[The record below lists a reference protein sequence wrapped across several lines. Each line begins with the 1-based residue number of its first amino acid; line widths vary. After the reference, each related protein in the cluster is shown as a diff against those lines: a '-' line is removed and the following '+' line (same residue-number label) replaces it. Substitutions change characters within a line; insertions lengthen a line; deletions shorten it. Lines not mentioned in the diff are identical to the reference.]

1 MILNNDHVHCW
12 DGAAQPCREN
22 CRKRWRRMSCGGR
35 SHGRQLRFAIV
46 GMAAYAL
53 ISGGFLCG
61 GLLQAASAAGGACDE
76 NLPVERF
83 DPREEKNLPEQPSVS
98 DSLPLGANPLV
109 ANQRWIARSGSKSIQ
124 TRTEVVDQDGE
135 QLQRF
140 QIVNHQIHEPVL
152 LWLPLQPSLLHDELT
167 ASVQLHSTTSGIQ
180 IGLSV
185 VLPHQ
190 VDPRSGKPLETVI
203 SGQMSRVGNEWQSLS
218 IQGNSSALEVQLR
231 RLRAELNRSDISG
244 REAYANGVVL
254 MLESPPGETY
264 VDISTGSLK
273 FGPVVRPVSVPDDMV
288 IQADAQGSEVS
299 STAPFIPM
307 KIELDRILLDKQ
319 PVLLRFAPDHG
330 EPIQSMIQMG
340 LNAVWIADCHASER
354 AARLHDAGMAVLA
367 TPPHP
372 QFQPGDFTKMLN
384 ALPPLDQLCQHAS
397 AWYTGT
403 RISSDQLP
411 HLLAWSRE
419 IRSADR
425 IFRRP
430 QMADVISAEGAA
442 SREVDFVGI
451 GRHVVGREESFGH
464 LRNELFR
471 RQRVASQMTFPWMWI
486 QTEPSAVQQ
495 QWRIRHGSAMPY
507 VEPEQIML
515 QAHAALS
522 AGCKGIGFWKT
533 RALQV
538 DQDTDQETQLALE
551 LVSLEL
557 KLLEPFIAAG
567 RVDGHLMIQP
577 PASANSGNF
586 RAGPGRAQSII
597 QSALSSSRVSTSAM
611 VQEQPSGPDA
621 AVITN
626 NVSMLILLT
635 HWDQSSQFVPQP
647 LFSRQLSMIVAAS
660 ETASAWQLSSTGVR
674 GLPREVVAGG
684 LRLTINN
691 FDRHAAI
698 LVSSDTAL
706 VASMEKRMHEVAER
720 AAQLTVQL
728 ADLKLRRVLQTTERM
743 HEYGA
748 VPTNVNRLFS
758 MARNALDRA
767 QHELR
772 QNDFHEAAG
781 LGSESLRT
789 LRQIQAECW
798 QEAVASQCSPAASPH
813 TIAFS
818 TLPDHWNMM
827 QLIIDRQQ
835 LETSN
840 LLPSGSFENLQ
851 MLSESGWQKTAPSS
865 SDFSTAADV
874 IVDPNQSNSLL
885 RLAAWLPGKNN
896 EPTASFH
903 DVTPL
908 VVTSRAVPVQPG
920 DVVRIVGRLRRGRVL
935 KPRSARPVLLF
946 DSEMGPEAG
955 VRLPVNFEWT
965 PFEIFREITAD
976 SQSFQFSIA
985 LTCMAEVHLDD
996 LYITRLPAS
1005 AEASGIPDAGPALP
1019 IRMTGQIQVPLSA
1032 AVVGQ
1037 KRSVTNAMVES
1048 SEISSR
1054 LPPKESPP
1062 ERSSAHWQKL

>member
-1 MILNNDHVHCW
+1 MMLRDVQMHGWKVSVFSHPAI
-12 DGAAQPCREN
+12 
-22 CRKRWRRMSCGGR
+22 RWNRLAVLSVVRPFLA
-35 SHGRQLRFAIV
+35 RQVLFAV
-46 GMAAYAL
+46 TVVVAFGL
-53 ISGGFLCG
+53 VSNGFCCG
-61 GLLQAASAAGGACDE
+61 GLLFAVTVAGDTRDE
-76 NLPVERF
+76 ERTA
-83 DPREEKNLPEQPSVS
+83 DSLNVREETSLSDQPNAAYP
-98 DSLPLGANPLV
+98 LPLALQHQWV
-109 ANQRWIARSGSKSIQ
+109 ARPGSKSIQ
-124 TRTEVVDQDGE
+124 TRSELVDQDGE
-135 QLQRF
+135 KLQRF
-140 QIVNHQIHEPVL
+140 RIVNHHVHEPVL
-152 LWLPLQPSLLHDELT
+152 LWLPLQPSLLHDELS
-167 ASVQLHSTTSGIQ
+167 ASVDLHSTTSGIQ

-190 VDPRSGKPLETVI
+190 EDPRSGKPLETVI
-203 SGQMSRVGNEWQSLS
+203 SGQMSRVGNKWQSLS
-218 IQGNSSALEVQLR
+218 IQGNSSALEGQLR
-231 RLRAELNRSDISG
+231 RLRAELNRSDVSG

-254 MLESPPGETY
+254 MLEAPPGESY
-264 VDISTGSLK
+264 VDINTGSLK
-273 FGPVVRPVSVPDDMV
+273 FGPVVRPMGQLNAMV
-288 IQADAQGSEVS
+288 KEADGQAGGVTAAAAQ
-299 STAPFIPM
+299 FIPM
-307 KIELDRILLDKQ
+307 KIELDRILLNKQ

-330 EPIQSMIQMG
+330 EPIPSMVQMG
-340 LNAVWIADCHASER
+340 LNAVWIADCQASER
-354 AARLHDAGMAVLA
+354 AAQLHDAGIAVLA

-372 QFQPGDFTKMLN
+372 QFQPGDFTKMLT
-384 ALPPLDQLCQHAS
+384 ALPPLNQLCPHAS

-442 SREVDFVGI
+442 SREVDFIGI
-451 GRHVVGREESFGH
+451 GRHVVGREESFGQ

-577 PASANSGNF
+577 PASVSSGDF
-586 RAGPGRAQSII
+586 GFGPDRAQSII
-597 QSALSSSRVSTSAM
+597 QSALSSSRVTTSAM

-626 NVSMLILLT
+626 NGSMLILLT

-684 LRLTINN
+684 LRLTIND

-706 VASMEKRMHEVAER
+706 VAAMERRMHGVAER

-728 ADLKLRRVLQTTERM
+728 ADLKLRRVLQTTEQM

-758 MARNALDRA
+758 MARNALDRG

-781 LGSESLRT
+781 LGSESLRI

-798 QEAVASQCSPAASPH
+798 HEAVASQCSPAASPH

-835 LETSN
+835 LETEN

-851 MLSESGWQKTAPSS
+851 MLSESGWQKTAASS
-865 SDFSTAADV
+865 PEYSTAADV

-885 RLAAWLPGKNN
+885 RLAAWLPAKNN
-896 EPTASFH
+896 DATVPFS

-908 VVTSRAVPVQPG
+908 VVTSRAVPVRPG

-935 KPRSARPVLLF
+935 TPRSARPVLLF

-976 SQSFQFSIA
+976 SLSFQFSIA

-996 LYITRLPAS
+996 LSITRLPAIPDTS
-1005 AEASGIPDAGPALP
+1005 VTPDAGPSSP
-1019 IRMTGQIQVPLSA
+1019 VRMTGQIRIP
-1032 AVVGQ
+1032 
-1037 KRSVTNAMVES
+1037 
-1048 SEISSR
+1048 
-1054 LPPKESPP
+1054 
-1062 ERSSAHWQKL
+1062 